1 MLCGGKFGDED
12 CFCSKSSA
20 YQISKKHLFAVFTS
34 SRGAL
39 LTEWYHSIQ
48 DDPNQSQLSAHH
60 GDSATFSWPCFLTSS
75 RVCIFWVWGVCLLSL
90 CGGAAAVTDAVVGMY
105 SERPSLGI
113 VVMLLLTGGKNT
125 VFNRKALFSWT
136 IYSNCCRKYIKDA
149 KDYCCCRNRNDEK
162 RSL

>member
-1 MLCGGKFGDED
+1 MEIDGWFFVTNICLLFSHHLED
-12 CFCSKSSA
+12 PRSA
-20 YQISKKHLFAVFTS
+20 TERMISLHPGWS
-34 SRGAL
+34 
-39 LTEWYHSIQ
+39 WSI
-48 DDPNQSQLSAHH
+48 PAHR

-149 KDYCCCRNRNDEK
+149 KEYCCCRNRNDEK